1 MSKRA
6 ETVVMMEMCSSIEAG
21 RDARDGSRA

>member
-6 ETVVMMEMCSSIEAG
+6 KTVVMMEMCSSIETG
-21 RDARDGSRA
+21 RDARGGSRA